1 MITIDT
7 VRKRYVSSSGT
18 VEIGPVSIEI
28 PSGGVTALV
37 GPNGAGKSTLLTMV
51 GRLLGIDEGAIE
63 VAGYDVSSTASK
75 DLAKVLSV
83 CLLYTS
89 PSPRDS

>member
-1 MITIDT
+1 MITIDA
-7 VRKRYVSSSGT
+7 VRKQYTSTSGN
-18 VEIGPVSIEI
+18 VVIGPVTTQI

-63 VAGYDVSSTASK
+63 VAGYDIAATAS
-75 DLAKVLSV
+75 
-83 CLLYTS
+83 
-89 PSPRDS
+89 